1 MLPPWLDKL
10 MKIIKYGSKELTKI
24 YARSLC
30 RKPKVIAKV
39 AKIIEDV
46 RIAGD
51 DALVRYTKKFD
62 NVKLLPKQI
71 RVTQAEISGAY
82 QNISPDFIS
91 SLKVIIENV
100 TKFYKR
106 QLKKPWKLKADDGV
120 ILGEQFTP
128 LDSVGV
134 YIPAGQAPLVSTV
147 YMTVLPVKIAGVKRT
162 VLVSPPDKAGNIN
175 PHILVVADLLK
186 VDEIYKLGGAQAI
199 AALALGTKILEPVNK
214 IVGPGNVYVT
224 EAKRQVYGYVDID
237 MLAGPTEL
245 VIIANRHSPASF
257 LKADLLAQG
266 EHRGGLAILITT
278 SKAQARHFKHELDK
292 TRGYTVL
299 VKNLNEAIE
308 VANKI
313 APEHLEILIKNP
325 SKILK
330 KIRNAGAI
338 FLGPYSPTAV
348 GDYVAGPSHVLPTS
362 GTAKF
367 FSGLSLQDFIKS
379 NHIISYSK
387 KALEKVRGPLEKIA
401 EIEGLSRHLESV
413 RARF

>member
-1 MLPPWLDKL
+1 
-10 MKIIKYGSKELTKI
+10 MKILRYGSKELEKI
-24 YARSLC
+24 YNRSFC
-30 RKPKVIAKV
+30 RKPKVIARV
-39 AKIIEDV
+39 TKILEEV
-46 RIAGD
+46 RAFGD
-51 DALVRYTKKFD
+51 EALIRYTRKYDK
-62 NVKLLPKQI
+62 VKLLPKQL

-100 TKFYKR
+100 TRFYKR
-106 QLKKPWKLKADDGV
+106 QVKKSWKIKAGEGV
-120 ILGEQFTP
+120 VLGEQFTP
-128 LDSVGV
+128 IASVGI

-147 YMTVLPVKIAGVKRT
+147 YMTVLPAKIAGVKRI
-162 VLVSPPDKAGNIN
+162 VLVSPPDKCGNIN

-186 VDEIYKLGGAQAI
+186 VDEIYKAGGAQAI
-199 AALALGTKILEPVNK
+199 AALALGTKTLPAVNK

-245 VIIANRHSPASF
+245 VIIANRYSPAPF

-266 EHRGGLAILITT
+266 EHSGGLAILITT
-278 SKAQARHFKHELDK
+278 SRAQAKQFKHEL
-292 TRGYTVL
+292 TNGYTIL
-299 VKNLNEAIE
+299 VKNLDQAVELVNR
-308 VANKI
+308 I

-330 KIRNAGAI
+330 KIKNAGAI

-367 FSGLSLQDFIKS
+367 FSGLSLSDFIKS
-379 NHIISYSK
+379 THSISYSK
-387 KALEKVRGPLEKIA
+387 KALENVRGPLEKIA
-401 EIEGLSRHLESV
+401 EIEGLSKHLESV
-413 RARF
+413 KVRF

>member
-1 MLPPWLDKL
+1 
-10 MKIIKYGSKELTKI
+10 MKILRYGSKELEKI
-24 YARSLC
+24 YNRSLC

-39 AKIIEDV
+39 TKILEEV
-46 RIAGD
+46 RAFGD
-51 DALVRYTKKFD
+51 EALIRYTKKYD
-62 NVKLLPKQI
+62 KVKLLPKQI

-100 TKFYKR
+100 TRFYKR
-106 QLKKPWKLKADDGV
+106 QVKKSWRIKAGDGV
-120 ILGEQFTP
+120 VLGEQFTP
-128 LDSVGV
+128 IGSVGV
-134 YIPAGQAPLVSTV
+134 YIPSGQAPLVSTV
-147 YMTVLPVKIAGVKRT
+147 YMTVLPAKIAGVKRI
-162 VLVSPPDKAGNIN
+162 VLVSPPDKCGNIN

-186 VDEIYKLGGAQAI
+186 VDEIYKAGGAQAI
-199 AALALGTKILEPVNK
+199 AALALGTKTLPAVNK

-245 VIIANRHSPASF
+245 VIIANRYSSAPF

-266 EHRGGLAILITT
+266 EHSGGLAILITT
-278 SKAQARHFKHELDK
+278 SKAQAKQFKYEL
-292 TRGYTVL
+292 TNGYTIL
-299 VKNLNEAIE
+299 VKNLDQAVE
-308 VANKI
+308 VANRI

-330 KIRNAGAI
+330 KIKNAGAI

-367 FSGLSLQDFIKS
+367 FSGLSLTDFIKS
-379 NHIISYSK
+379 THSISYSK
-387 KALEKVRGPLEKIA
+387 KALENVRGPLEKIA
-401 EIEGLSRHLESV
+401 EIEGLSKHLESV
-413 RARF
+413 KARF